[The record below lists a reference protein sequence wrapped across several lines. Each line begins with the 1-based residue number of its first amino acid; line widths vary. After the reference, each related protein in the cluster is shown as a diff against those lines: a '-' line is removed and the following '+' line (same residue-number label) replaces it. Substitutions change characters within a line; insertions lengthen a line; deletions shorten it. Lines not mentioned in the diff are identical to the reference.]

1 MCCNAEYY
9 SGDTTANHAGG
20 GIGRSQYASGNG
32 GTVTV
37 AGGNTAMALAPG
49 PFTTTGTQTVP
60 GGTHF
65 PEGTGDITKF
75 EPPLSGGDM
84 SAAASP
90 GLVCPQHGSGNGQ
103 PTTASVIANVDQ
115 TNPKIKEYIE
125 GQAFYAAF
133 APSQYSLPTTS
144 TTAATQTARANKQ
157 KKCAEEI
164 TSMVKLNKIAASA
177 ASATKYGFSYSA
189 INFPLWRVAIGT
201 APAVADYTVP
211 NGYCYANACFED
223 FATIG
228 TQSTFKGTEKLGEL
242 VSGPN
247 MASAADGKACGRAN
261 GACAAAP
268 AAWSGAPAQMG
279 KCTSTTTAGDSD
291 CSAAAIL
298 GTTGALPVV

>member
-1 MCCNAEYY
+1 M
-9 SGDTTANHAGG
+9 G
-20 GIGRSQYASGNG
+20 
-32 GTVTV
+32 
-37 AGGNTAMALAPG
+37 
-49 PFTTTGTQTVP
+49 
-60 GGTHF
+60 
-65 PEGTGDITKF
+65 
-75 EPPLSGGDM
+75 PPLSGGDM

-90 GLVCPQHGSGNGQ
+90 GLMCPQHGSGNGQ

-144 TTAATQTARANKQ
+144 TTAETQT
-157 KKCAEEI
+157 
-164 TSMVKLNKIAASA
+164 

-228 TQSTFKGTEKLGEL
+228 TQST
-242 VSGPN
+242 
-247 MASAADGKACGRAN
+247 
-261 GACAAAP
+261 
-268 AAWSGAPAQMG
+268 
-279 KCTSTTTAGDSD
+279 
-291 CSAAAIL
+291 
-298 GTTGALPVV
+298 